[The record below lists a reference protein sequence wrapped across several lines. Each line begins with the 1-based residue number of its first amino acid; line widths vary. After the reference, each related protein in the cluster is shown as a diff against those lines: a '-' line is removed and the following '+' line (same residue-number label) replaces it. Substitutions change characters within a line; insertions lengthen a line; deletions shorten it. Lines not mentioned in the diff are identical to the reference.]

1 MHNTS
6 YGQITVIEAEDIIN
20 SYNRVSL
27 LEGHIGFKLEPL
39 LNYVLQ
45 ARDNYTQEHSDR
57 VVRLSEVIGK
67 HLKLQKRDLD
77 VLSLAA
83 GFHDIGKV
91 GIPDHILLKPGTL
104 SQDEYEDIK
113 AHSSIGANILRTLG
127 HPLLDEV
134 AECVLHHHEHWDG
147 SGYPD
152 GLKGKEIPVISRIVA
167 VVDAYDAMTTTR
179 SYRNEISQQNTLR
192 MIEAESG
199 KQFCPDAVEILLAVC
214 GANISP
220 LQK

>member
-1 MHNTS
+1 MHHMVK
-6 YGQITVIEAEDIIN
+6 IVIEAEDISN

-39 LNYVLQ
+39 LHYVLQ

-67 HLKLQKRDLD
+67 HLKLHKRELE
-77 VLSLAA
+77 VLSLTA

-104 SQDEYEDIK
+104 SGDEYEDIK
-113 AHSSIGANILRTLG
+113 AHPSIGANILRTLG
-127 HPLLDEV
+127 HPLLNEV

-152 GLKGKEIPVISRIVA
+152 GLKGEEIPVISRIVA

-179 SYRNEISQQNTLR
+179 SYRHEISKPNALR
-192 MIEAESG
+192 IIETESG
-199 KQFCPDAVEILLAVC
+199 KQFCPYAVEVLLAVC
-214 GANISP
+214 RADISP
-220 LQK
+220 IQK